1 MRLML
6 KDPVIATTIILILIV
21 VGEIISIKT
30 RARIPMLAVTL
41 FGYLVLIWLG
51 VFPKDLLENSTLS
64 TLGSL
69 MFAPLIVHMGTLIP
83 IQLIKQQYKSV
94 IIALLGILISTITIL
109 LVVTPFFG
117 YEIAASGVG
126 PISGGVVAFLITS
139 EKLKELGLASIVT
152 VPAVILGLQTLI
164 GLPLATFFLRR
175 YAKKLILVRGHESY
189 IAAAA
194 EAAAETGSKL
204 KKEAAE
210 PRKKY
215 WLPEQYATAPILMF
229 QLLLGGTLAVVLN
242 HFTGIN
248 YALWGLVIGLVGTY
262 FGFYRQSML
271 EQSNSF
277 GIVMLA
283 IVFAV
288 IATMNGVT
296 FQMLLDYF
304 PAIMAILAIGAV
316 GIILGGLIGSKLVKW
331 DLNKGIPVALTA
343 MFGFPGDYLICEE
356 VSRSIGK
363 TKEEEEYIFN
373 EILSPMLVG
382 GFTTVT
388 IASVFIAGIVMGTL

>member
-1 MRLML
+1 ML

>member
-1 MRLML
+1 ML

-30 RARIPMLAVTL
+30 RARIPMLAVAL

-83 IQLIKQQYKSV
+83 IKLIKQQYKSV

-194 EAAAETGSKL
+194 EAAAETGGKL
-204 KKEAAE
+204 KKEATE
-210 PRKKY
+210 TGKKY
-215 WLPEQYATAPILMF
+215 WLPERYATAPILMF